1 MAEGAITEVLIRD
14 LLAQFQ
20 DPETGR
26 SITQLQQIRQLKLED
41 TRLSLTLGLTT
52 HSALLW
58 NDTRAELI
66 ALLRTRFPQL
76 DVTVDLAVHQR
87 PAEKMGEI
95 GLAAKSV
102 IAVGSGKGGVG
113 KSSIAAY
120 LAYGL
125 CRAGCKVGLMDAD
138 LYGPSIP
145 HLIGVTQRPQI
156 IGDRIQ
162 PVPVDGLKVMSMGF
176 LVPVGEAV
184 IWRGPMLHGALTQFL
199 RDTAWGDLDYL
210 IIDMPPGTGDVAL
223 SLSQLLPLGGA
234 VVVCTPQDVALL
246 DVTKAIAMFR
256 RVNIDVLG
264 MIENMSFFLC
274 PNCGSRHDIF
284 GSGGAKRK
292 AAELDVPFLGEVP
305 LNTQLRIL
313 ADQGKIGSA
322 FDQASSK
329 LYLEAICY
337 NLVKNIAA
345 RRRRKPALPQLPVL
359 GPAVGGAPDST
370 GEG

>member
-1 MAEGAITEVLIRD
+1 MVEGPITEALIRD

-26 SITQLQQIRQLKLED
+26 SVTQLGQVHQLKLAGNH
-41 TRLSLTLGLTT
+41 LSLTLGLTT

-58 NDTRAELI
+58 NDTRAELVG
-66 ALLRTRFPQL
+66 LLQTRFPQL

-102 IAVGSGKGGVG
+102 VAVGSGKGGVG

-125 CRAGCKVGLMDAD
+125 CRAGCQVGLLDAD

-145 HLIGVTQRPQI
+145 HLVGSSESPQI
-156 IGDRIQ
+156 LGDRIQ
-162 PVPVDGLKVMSMGF
+162 PVMVDGLKIMSMGF
-176 LVPVGEAV
+176 LVPPEEAV
-184 IWRGPMLHGALTQFL
+184 IWRGPMLHAALTQFL
-199 RDTAWGDLDYL
+199 RDTSWGELDYL
-210 IIDMPPGTGDVAL
+210 IVDMPPGTGDVAL
-223 SLSQLLPLGGA
+223 SLSQLLPLSGA

-246 DVTKAIAMFR
+246 DATKAIAMFR

-274 PNCGSRHDIF
+274 PDCGSRHDIF

-292 AAELDVPFLGEVP
+292 AAEMDVPFLGEVP
-305 LNTQLRIL
+305 LTTQLRIL
-313 ADQGKIGSA
+313 ADEGKVGAA
-322 FDQASSK
+322 FELASSK

-337 NLVKNIAA
+337 NLVKNLAA
-345 RRRRKPALPQLPVL
+345 RRRRQPSLPQLPMLTQPV
-359 GPAVGGAPDST
+359 PSEQDIT
-370 GEG
+370 EG